1 MPHCLAGQIV
11 KLQIGLIQK
20 LDLGVLDSG
29 SSADDRHF
37 QRGGSWL
44 TKGVWGENKYHKNAS
59 SGKINRL
66 TELV

>member
-29 SSADDRHF
+29 SSAAIVIF
-37 QRGGSWL
+37 RGGGRGL
-44 TKGVWGENKYHKNAS
+44 RRAFGERTSTIKMLLLEKS
-59 SGKINRL
+59 
-66 TELV
+66 VV